1 MVTGSESKCTVSL
14 TSGGDPNKGECS
26 RPGTF
31 PEEVTKHEQRTSELR
46 ALTRAIALIQVENLW
61 GTIRVRLREWIRA
74 RGPDAGQRAHKHA
87 SRRRYAAQ
95 QRDGACDALASRV
108 RHREVVNRVIELN
121 SPSNEPHALTN

>member
-61 GTIRVRLREWIRA
+61 GTIRVRL
-74 RGPDAGQRAHKHA
+74 AGVDPSAWA
-87 SRRRYAAQ
+87 RRRTAGAQ
-95 QRDGACDALASRV
+95 TR
-108 RHREVVNRVIELN
+108 
-121 SPSNEPHALTN
+121 